1 MSITPRTPKGAPL
14 KGTSTSVPTGGTYI
28 KDIMKQC
35 NFSSSYTDKFEFYK
49 QIVSATSALAP
60 PDCRLTDIEIDTLSH
75 FLSLP
80 KEHDFYPFS
89 PKARKEIMKKYPGK
103 ITVQTLSSRIISIIN
118 KGYLVRDDDNF
129 IDFSPS
135 IKKLRHIDTFNVLL
149 LYRPDSKTDGR
160 DT

>member
-1 MSITPRTPKGAPL
+1 
-14 KGTSTSVPTGGTYI
+14 
-28 KDIMKQC
+28 MKQC
-35 NFSSSYTDKFEFYK
+35 NFSIPHKDRFDFYR

-60 PDCRLTDIEIDTLSH
+60 PHARLTDLEIDTLAH

-80 KEHDFYPFS
+80 KSHDFYPFS

-103 ITVQTLSSRIISIIN
+103 ITVQLLSARITALID
-118 KGYLVRDDDNF
+118 KGYLFRDDDNF

-135 IKKLRHIDTFNVLL
+135 IKKLRHIDSFNVLI
-149 LYRPDSKTDGR
+149 LYRPDTAEDSR